1 MSPVHT
7 EGGLRQTRSG
17 SARPNNPRGSNNAES
32 AHAASPADNP
42 LRRAGSGPADN
53 PHARFSAGPVVHASD
68 VDSQSAALADNPPES
83 RELGLYVH
91 VPFCAKRCGYCSFNT
106 APLEDGSMTR
116 YLEALEREIGM
127 LGAIAWSPR
136 VRLSTIFF
144 GGGTPSLLAA
154 DEMTAALE
162 WIGARFALA
171 ADVEVTVECNP
182 ESVTRDKLAG
192 YRAAGVNRLSL
203 GVQSLDDS
211 ILPRLGRLHDSRGAR
226 AAFEAAR
233 TAGCDNLSVDLMYGL
248 PGLDP
253 DGWTRAIEAVLD
265 WEPDHLSAYG
275 LTLDAGS
282 LWGAAGVEGLPT
294 EDAQID
300 QYWRLARAAAA
311 RGLEHYEISNYA
323 RPGRR
328 SRHNQIYW
336 RAAEYLAAGPGACGF
351 VGRMRYANVKA
362 TPRYCET
369 LAGGTLPI
377 SSWEHLSERQRLA
390 ERLILGLR
398 TADGV
403 PAALL
408 ETRLEGDGRLRDLVA
423 QWRARALVADVAD
436 RVRLTE
442 SGFLLSD
449 ALFVELL

>member
-1 MSPVHT
+1 MSPAHT
-7 EGGLRQTRSG
+7 EGGLRQMQPGSRS
-17 SARPNNPRGSNNAES
+17 
-32 AHAASPADNP
+32 ADN
-42 LRRAGSGPADN
+42 
-53 PHARFSAGPVVHASD
+53 RFD
-68 VDSQSAALADNPPES
+68 VAAVAISSALADNPPEA
-83 RELGLYVH
+83 RELGFYVH
-91 VPFCAKRCGYCSFNT
+91 VPFCTKRCGYCSFNT
-106 APLEDGSMTR
+106 APLEDGAMAR
-116 YLEALEREIGM
+116 YLEALHREIDL
-127 LGAIAWSPR
+127 LGGIAWSPR
-136 VRLSTIFF
+136 VRLSTIFL

-154 DEMTAALE
+154 DEMAAVLE
-162 WIGARFALA
+162 GIRSRFDVA
-171 ADVEVTVECNP
+171 ADAEVTVECNP

-192 YRAAGVNRLSL
+192 YRAAGVTRLSL

-211 ILPRLGRLHDSRGAR
+211 ILPRLGRLHDARGAR

-233 TAGCDNLSVDLMYGL
+233 AAGCDNVSVDLMYGL

-253 DGWTRAIEAVLD
+253 DGWARAVEAVLD
-265 WEPDHLSAYG
+265 WRPDHVSAYG

-282 LWGAAGVEGLPT
+282 LWGASGVEGLPT
-294 EDAQID
+294 EDVQID

-323 RPGRR
+323 RPGCR

-336 RAAEYLAAGPGACGF
+336 HAAEYLAAGPGACGF

-369 LAGGTLPI
+369 LAGGDLPVA
-377 SSWEHLSERQRLA
+377 SFEHLSEPQRLA

-403 PAALL
+403 PAGLL
-408 ETRLEGDGRLRDLVA
+408 EARLGRDSRLRGLLDE
-423 QWRARALVADVAD
+423 WRARTWLVDADD

-442 SGFLLSD
+442 AGFLLSD

>member
-1 MSPVHT
+1 M
-7 EGGLRQTRSG
+7 
-17 SARPNNPRGSNNAES
+17 A
-32 AHAASPADNP
+32 
-42 LRRAGSGPADN
+42 
-53 PHARFSAGPVVHASD
+53 
-68 VDSQSAALADNPPES
+68 
-83 RELGLYVH
+83 
-91 VPFCAKRCGYCSFNT
+91 
-106 APLEDGSMTR
+106 R
-116 YLEALEREIGM
+116 YLEALEREIEL

-136 VRLSTIFF
+136 VRLATVFL
-144 GGGTPSLLAA
+144 GGGTPSLLSA
-154 DEMTAALE
+154 DEMAAVLG
-162 WIGARFALA
+162 WIRARFALA
-171 ADVEVTVECNP
+171 ADAEVTVECNP

-192 YRAAGVNRLSL
+192 YRAVGVNRLSL

-211 ILPRLGRLHDSRGAR
+211 ILPRLGRLHDARGAR

-233 TAGCDNLSVDLMYGL
+233 AAGFHNLSVDLMYGL

-253 DGWTRAIEAVLD
+253 DGWTRAVEAVLD

-294 EDAQID
+294 EDTQID

-369 LAGGTLPI
+369 LAGGELPI
-377 SSWEHLSERQRLA
+377 ASWEHLSEGQRLA

-398 TADGV
+398 TSDGV

-408 ETRLEGDGRLRDLVA
+408 QTRLEGDGRLRDLID
-423 QWRARALVADVAD
+423 QWRARALLTDAAD

-442 SGFLLSD
+442 AGFLLSD